1 MDFSQQPYA
10 DTESLRRAMRC
21 WTAGVTVVSSTYNG
35 ELHGMTVSSFTSISA
50 TPPMILI
57 SLERGSRTH
66 AVVSQARVFGVTLL
80 AAGQEALSD
89 RFAGRT
95 GLESDRF
102 SGLETFS
109 LVSGAPLIPG
119 ALAYFDCR
127 VVNTVDA
134 GTSTV
139 FLAEVMAAQ
148 SREDGEPLVYTD
160 RTYRRLAP

>member
-1 MDFSQQPYA
+1 MDFSQTSQA
-10 DTESLRRAMRC
+10 DPESLRRAMRR
-21 WTAGVTVVSSTYNG
+21 WVAGVTVVSSTFNG

-50 TPPMILI
+50 TPPMILV

-66 AVVSQARVFGVTLL
+66 AVVSQSGFFGVTLL
-80 AAGQEALSD
+80 ASGQDALSD

-109 LVSGAPLIPG
+109 LVSDSPLIPG

-127 VVNTVDA
+127 VVEAVDA

-148 SREDGEPLVYTD
+148 SIDDGEPLVYTD

>member
-1 MDFSQQPYA
+1 MDFSHTPLA
-10 DTESLRRAMRC
+10 DPETLRRAMRQ
-21 WTAGVTVVSSTYNG
+21 WVAGVTVVSSTYNG

-50 TPPMILI
+50 SPPMILI
-57 SLERGSRTH
+57 SLERGSRTY
-66 AVVSQARVFGVTLL
+66 AIVSQSGVFGVTLL
-80 AAGQEALSD
+80 SSDQEALSD

-109 LVSGAPLIPG
+109 LVSGSPLIPG
-119 ALAYFDCR
+119 GLAYFDCR
-127 VVNTVDA
+127 VVNAFEA

-139 FLAEVMAAQ
+139 FLAEVMAA
-148 SREDGEPLVYTD
+148 SSADDGQPLVYTD

>member
-1 MDFSQQPYA
+1 MEFSQFPQA
-10 DTESLRRAMRC
+10 DTDSLRRAMRR
-21 WTAGVTVVSSTYNG
+21 WVAGVTVVSSAYAG

-50 TPPMILI
+50 APPMILV
-57 SLERGSRTH
+57 SLERGSRTYS
-66 AVVSQARVFGVTLL
+66 VVSQSGFLGITLL
-80 AAGQEALSD
+80 SADQEALSE

-109 LVSGAPLIPG
+109 LVSGSPLIPG
-119 ALAYFDCR
+119 GLAYFDCR
-127 VVNTVDA
+127 VVNAVDA

-139 FLAEVMAAQ
+139 FFAEVMAAQ
-148 SREDGEPLVYTD
+148 SREDGNPLVYTD